1 MVTHELNPERHG
13 TPLRLCVSGAHC
25 VLELG
30 HKLQHK
36 WVLGAEESSSLQII
50 LVHMVVMS
58 GRVTGDP
65 ERFQEKTL
73 LEKRPTAGAQRKGL
87 GKSEFHN
94 GWVTQS
100 MFV

>member
-1 MVTHELNPERHG
+1 M
-13 TPLRLCVSGAHC
+13 SGAHC

-73 LEKRPTAGAQRKGL
+73 LEKRPTAGAQRKGWERANFITGGL
-87 GKSEFHN
+87 LNQCLFSLAI
-94 GWVTQS
+94 
-100 MFV
+100 